1 MTEEKHSDP
10 SSTTLVSFCLCNYIL
25 YGDFVYIWHFNRCT
39 LLDSREHLFLLWNM
53 LGYSDSVKL
62 NSGYFKDCISAEFSV
77 VLCYLF
83 RLYFRDCYGLISPL
97 SALVYKQ

>member
-1 MTEEKHSDP
+1 MEILSIFGILTGALCWIPRAPVP
-10 SSTTLVSFCLCNYIL
+10 SVEYVVS
-25 YGDFVYIWHFNRCT
+25 
-39 LLDSREHLFLLWNM
+39 

-77 VLCYLF
+77 VLCYFF

>member
-39 LLDSREHLFLLWNM
+39 LLDSASTCSFCGICWDTVTVLNLTVVILKTVLVQSFLWFYAIFADYISETVM
-53 LGYSDSVKL
+53 DS
-62 NSGYFKDCISAEFSV
+62 
-77 VLCYLF
+77 
-83 RLYFRDCYGLISPL
+83 
-97 SALVYKQ
+97 